1 MSSERG
7 RSGQTILVVDN
18 LIEIRALLST
28 WLTKRGYR
36 VVEAESGEEAIEV
49 AGRERPDLIFM
60 DIRMPG
66 MDGISAG
73 RSIREHAE
81 LRDVMIVAVSAD
93 NTEYYKST
101 ANEAGFN
108 GYITKPIEIE
118 ELKSVLDRLLP
129 AAEAKGGGR

>member
-73 RSIREHAE
+73 RSIREHA
-81 LRDVMIVAVSAD
+81 
-93 NTEYYKST
+93 
-101 ANEAGFN
+101 
-108 GYITKPIEIE
+108 
-118 ELKSVLDRLLP
+118 
-129 AAEAKGGGR
+129 